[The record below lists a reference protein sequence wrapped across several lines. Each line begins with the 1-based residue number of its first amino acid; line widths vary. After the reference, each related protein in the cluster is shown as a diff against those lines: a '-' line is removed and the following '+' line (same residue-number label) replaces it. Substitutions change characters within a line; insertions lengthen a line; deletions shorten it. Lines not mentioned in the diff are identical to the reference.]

1 MSDVVQEN
9 RKSPVLNAGSDSD
22 NDPIWDRALAKRRRA
37 AYVQPSAVSKIFPDL
52 DTKTICQ
59 LCEMVES
66 SPLEIQEL
74 LPDASTKQVCRFFD
88 LVGLS
93 AEAAVVPKPARREG
107 SAMAD
112 PNLSLFEQLRE
123 LDRLR

>member
-1 MSDVVQEN
+1 MSDVVEEN
-9 RKSPVLNAGSDSD
+9 QKSPALSAGSNSD

-37 AYVQPSAVSKIFPDL
+37 AYIQPSLVSKIFPQL

-74 LPDASTKQVCRFFD
+74 VPDATTKQVCRFFD
-88 LVGLS
+88 LVGPS
-93 AEAAVVPKPARREG
+93 AEAAAVVNPARRKG
-107 SAMAD
+107 SPMAA
-112 PNLSLFEQLRE
+112 PNMSLFEQLRE
-123 LDRLR
+123 LDRQR